1 MRMALHFWE
10 GMNNLFLTKF
20 LISMKNTVQRQQSM
34 SWSGWIPVFASKVY
48 RQNLKNGFLTVIR
61 FEVRRGKQTKN
72 GINVWFLSTG
82 LSKSGP
88 RGLESRQKTE
98 EMSHF
103 CLLDSPNPVR
113 AVSKADKKRRKCLIF
128 VYWILQIR
136 SARSR
141 KHNKIIQNRKNILL
155 GSLRQNSVDSDYG
168 HISEIVIL
176 LAA

>member
-1 MRMALHFWE
+1 
-10 GMNNLFLTKF
+10 
-20 LISMKNTVQRQQSM
+20 
-34 SWSGWIPVFASKVY
+34 
-48 RQNLKNGFLTVIR
+48 KNG
-61 FEVRRGKQTKN
+61 G
-72 GINVWFLSTG
+72 NVSFLSTG

-128 VYWILQIR
+128 VYQTLQIR

-141 KHNKIIQNRKNILL
+141 KQTKNGGNVSFLSTGLSKSGPRGLESITKSSKIEKIFYSVPFAKTVLTQITDTSQK
-155 GSLRQNSVDSDYG
+155 SPSCSQPNSGEAIEQVMSSTEFVKITVVYG
-168 HISEIVIL
+168 QITVK
-176 LAA
+176 